1 MNIGKQG
8 LDLIKQFEG
17 LKLKAY
23 KCPAGVW
30 TIGYGHTKTVKPN
43 LVITEAE
50 ATKLL
55 LKDLAWVEAAV
66 DQHVTSP
73 INQQQYDALCSFT
86 YNVGA
91 TALKRSTL
99 VRLLNAGDY
108 EGAAAQFKRWNKA
121 GGKTL
126 RGLTRRRE
134 AERAL
139 FVSKTDAPTPA
150 PTRGALEALLAAL
163 VAIFKNRGA

>member
-1 MNIGKQG
+1 MNIGKEG

-17 LKLKAY
+17 LRLKAY

-30 TIGYGHTKTVKPN
+30 TIGYGHTKTAKPDM
-43 LVITEAE
+43 VITKAE

-55 LKDLAWVEAAV
+55 IKDLAWVEAAV
-66 DQHVTSP
+66 NNHVTVYL
-73 INQQQYDALCSFT
+73 NQSQYDALCSFT

-91 TALKRSTL
+91 SALKKSTL

-108 EGAAAQFKRWNKA
+108 EGAERQFKRWNKA

-126 RGLTRRRE
+126 KGLTRRRE
-134 AERAL
+134 AEEAL
-139 FVSKTDAPTPA
+139 FASVGRATSPA
-150 PTRGALEALLAAL
+150 PTQGPLAALIAAL
-163 VAIFKNRGA
+163 VAIFTKRGA

>member
-1 MNIGKQG
+1 MNIGKEG

-17 LKLKAY
+17 LRLKAY

-30 TIGYGHTKTVKPN
+30 TIGYGHTKTAKPN

-55 LKDLAWVEAAV
+55 IKDLAWVEAAV
-66 DQHVTSP
+66 NNHVTVYLS
-73 INQQQYDALCSFT
+73 QSQYDALCSFT

-99 VRLLNAGDY
+99 VHLLNAGDY
-108 EGAAAQFKRWNKA
+108 EGAERQFKRWNKVS
-121 GGKTL
+121 GKAL
-126 RGLTRRRE
+126 KGLTRRRK
-134 AERAL
+134 AEEAL
-139 FVSKTDAPTPA
+139 FASVGRAYSPA
-150 PTRGALEALLAAL
+150 PTQGPLAALIAAL
-163 VAIFKNRGA
+163 VAIFTKRGA

>member
-17 LKLKAY
+17 LRLKAY

-30 TIGYGHTKTVKPN
+30 TIGYGHTKTVKPYQ
-43 LVITEAE
+43 VITEAE

-55 LKDLAWVEAAV
+55 IKDLAWVEDAV
-66 DQHVTSP
+66 DKHVTVFL
-73 INQQQYDALCSFT
+73 NQPQYDALCSFV

-91 TALKRSTL
+91 TAFRRSTL

-108 EGAAAQFKRWNKA
+108 EGAEQQFKRWNKA
-121 GGKTL
+121 GGKVL
-126 RGLTRRRE
+126 KGLTRRRE

-139 FVSKTDAPTPA
+139 FASIGRAYSPA
-150 PTRGALEALLAAL
+150 PTQGPLAALIAAL
-163 VAIFKNRGA
+163 VAIFTKRGA